1 VTLESLHGNVIG
13 LALIGG
19 WLTICFWSL
28 ALRFTSHEET
38 PTFWRAVSAA
48 QILLGLQLLLGLVL
62 LVLGGRPGPR
72 GDIGTLL
79 FHLAYGILFPLAVL
93 VVAHGVA
100 RVGRYNPHSVFAFVG
115 LVIFGLAAR
124 AWQVGIFGA

>member
-28 ALRFTSHEET
+28 ALRFTNYEET

-48 QILLGLQLLLGLVL
+48 QILLSLQLVLGLVL

-93 VVAHGVA
+93 VVAHGMA
-100 RVGRYNPHSVFAFVG
+100 RAGRYNPHSVFAFAG
-115 LVIFGLAAR
+115 LVNFGLAAR